1 MPSALKNEYWY
12 KVKCLSTN
20 LVDEISIW
28 DRSAAIS
35 KNYKFVKIKLDQ
47 KKNII
52 SKHFFAFR

>member
-12 KVKCLSTN
+12 KIICLSTN
-20 LVDEISIW
+20 LVHKISVW
-28 DRSAAIS
+28 DRPATIG